1 LAESGEKTV
10 SYRRL
15 QVEARKDVKR
25 LLENAKVRVA
35 VKSGRVPL
43 WKIMARL
50 EGHLDKRQELNGL
63 IAAAFNNTDVEGE
76 HGKPVSA
83 AYEKHRR
90 KFLDAMH
97 DQAPTAVSK
106 RILNRLTDLALNSPA
121 VCLIRAL
128 LSVPLAQLANPL
140 LTHQTA
146 STERSISLVMELCLN
161 ELRSYFN
168 KPIVKAVIDRT
179 YPRERHYTRRIL
191 SYCRDAHYQAVWD
204 EFCFLLPVAT
214 EDRDVKKT
222 VELLRHIIGLS
233 IGTPGI
239 NVWRNGKIQKRPTPK
254 RSHFALAFGDD
265 VESSATSSKKTASR
279 KTLVRESFNSPFWPF
294 LLATTS
300 VGQEGLDFHLFCRNV
315 VHWNLPAN
323 PVDLEQREG
332 RINRRNCLAIRLGI
346 GKDHPFEKLATN
358 DASNHAN
365 IWARAFEAV
374 NEDHANLQRHKSG
387 LYPHWIYQTRTGKQT
402 PMTRMV
408 FSYSLSEDA
417 RHYDLLKR
425 SLYLYRLV
433 FGQPRQ
439 QGLLRKLQEKLDQI
453 KDPVSREAALQ
464 ASTRYMINLAPFEK
478 GTALKAARK
487 KAADNLYDASFY
499 SSVVDQARVMLERH
513 TAELAAV
520 RDEIEFL
527 LSVVN
532 RNPRAPAC
540 TDEHIQGALATLIY
554 LTNPYDD
561 DYDIH
566 NSIGFRSDIELI
578 QRTCGTIRAALARAA
593 DTISLDA
600 HSAITPAV
608 LDLAKE

>member
-1 LAESGEKTV
+1 MGEFLKGHDQALLDIKEKIEKQLKAVMCRTERTWYLDDKDKGIREYPRRIPPYRLPTRVETKEFLRLRRYLSRHEEHLGNILDYWKSCPSVLTFMDSRYKLMTAVRAKLPKALVAQDADLVKLGNQNLKFRMLSRLLFGTRRRRPWKYLWIKPTYCYYEDTFYKSETPAKYLVFSHWRFVPKALALLLSHQVETLLGFHPTKKEPIPLRFARKGDVPSSFHVMEICYPSLALAVEVKPLELAKRALAASGEKTV

-204 EFCFLLPVAT
+204 EFCF
-214 EDRDVKKT
+214 
-222 VELLRHIIGLS
+222 
-233 IGTPGI
+233 
-239 NVWRNGKIQKRPTPK
+239 
-254 RSHFALAFGDD
+254 
-265 VESSATSSKKTASR
+265 
-279 KTLVRESFNSPFWPF
+279 
-294 LLATTS
+294 
-300 VGQEGLDFHLFCRNV
+300 
-315 VHWNLPAN
+315 
-323 PVDLEQREG
+323 
-332 RINRRNCLAIRLGI
+332 
-346 GKDHPFEKLATN
+346 
-358 DASNHAN
+358 
-365 IWARAFEAV
+365 
-374 NEDHANLQRHKSG
+374 
-387 LYPHWIYQTRTGKQT
+387 
-402 PMTRMV
+402 
-408 FSYSLSEDA
+408 
-417 RHYDLLKR
+417 
-425 SLYLYRLV
+425 
-433 FGQPRQ
+433 
-439 QGLLRKLQEKLDQI
+439 
-453 KDPVSREAALQ
+453 
-464 ASTRYMINLAPFEK
+464 
-478 GTALKAARK
+478 
-487 KAADNLYDASFY
+487 
-499 SSVVDQARVMLERH
+499 
-513 TAELAAV
+513 
-520 RDEIEFL
+520 
-527 LSVVN
+527 
-532 RNPRAPAC
+532 
-540 TDEHIQGALATLIY
+540 
-554 LTNPYDD
+554 
-561 DYDIH
+561 
-566 NSIGFRSDIELI
+566 
-578 QRTCGTIRAALARAA
+578 
-593 DTISLDA
+593 
-600 HSAITPAV
+600 
-608 LDLAKE
+608 